1 MSASERWKLVQ
12 SACGTLRD
20 GIPGPK
26 DDAALAVLRNNAL
39 LEYEASKPKAA
50 EELGFMDGSA
60 IVRRPDGVIEFYGG
74 MQVNADGSPHAYHP
88 HGKGLDYL
96 ANAGKPGNWWGIAT
110 DTRGEPYIQTQ
121 ADPAPGFY
129 VSTTSLQNGAFHV
142 SDPRRY
148 VNSEEVNFIVL
159 PSNFP
164 VKVRLGTRC
173 RVTDPSQ
180 NISAEA
186 IYADVGP
193 RFQLGEGSIALAK
206 ALGINADPM
215 RGGTEKKLK
224 YEILPD

>member
-1 MSASERWKLVQ
+1 MTARETWTKIQALL
-12 SACGTLRD
+12 GTPTD

-26 DDAALAVLRNNAL
+26 DDAAFDALRVFAFS
-39 LEYEASKPKAA
+39 EYQTLRMKAN
-50 EELGFMDGSA
+50 EELGFMDGSS
-60 IVRRPDGVIEFYGG
+60 IVRRSDGVIEFWGG
-74 MQVNADGSPHAYHP
+74 MQINADGSPHAYAP
-88 HGKGLDYL
+88 NGKGLDYL

-110 DTRGEPYIQTQ
+110 DPAGRPYIQGPS
-121 ADPAPGFY
+121 DPAPGFY
-129 VSTTSLQNGAFHV
+129 VSTTSLQNSAFAE

-148 VNSEEVNFIVL
+148 VDSEKVPFIVL

-164 VKVRLGTRC
+164 VKVKLGTRC
-173 RVTDPSQ
+173 CVTDVQ
-180 NISAEA
+180 KGVGAYA

-215 RGGTEKKLK
+215 KGGTERKLK

>member
-1 MSASERWKLVQ
+1 MKRDDWRAIQFVL
-12 SACGTLRD
+12 GTPRD

-26 DDAALAVLRNNAL
+26 DDAALAELRAASVS
-39 LEYEASKPKAA
+39 EYQASKEISP

-60 IVRRPDGVIEFYGG
+60 IVRRWDGVIEFWGG
-74 MQVNADGSPHAYHP
+74 LTVNGDGSPHCYHP
-88 HGKGLDYL
+88 HGKGLDFL

-110 DTRGEPYIQTQ
+110 NEAGRPFVQGPD
-121 ADPAPGFY
+121 DPAPGFY
-129 VSTTSLQNGAFHV
+129 VSTTSLQNSVYPV

-148 VNSEEVNFIVL
+148 VDSEKVPFIVL

-164 VKVRLGTRC
+164 VKVKLGTRC
-173 RVTDPSQ
+173 RVTDVQKGVS
-180 NISAEA
+180 SEA

-206 ALGINADPM
+206 ALGINPDPM
-215 RGGTEKKLK
+215 KGGTERKLK